1 MNRTDDLNKWKRA
14 VELAMQELIDSSE
27 MPKRLRDAMAYS
39 LEAGGKRIRPALVYA
54 VLETYGMSL
63 ERGREVAASLE
74 MVHTYSL
81 IHDDL
86 PAMDDDD
93 LRRGRPTNHRQFD
106 EATAILAGDALLTDA
121 FRILTQMP
129 LSALDIVEI
138 IRIFGLAAGSS
149 GMVGGQLD
157 DMLAEKRNDV
167 TLEELQSIHERK
179 TGALLV
185 YALEAGAIL
194 AGASVEDRM
203 HLKQFGRHLG
213 IAFQIQDDILDVVGD
228 EETIGKRVGS
238 DELNDKTTYPK
249 LLGLEGAKQALDQE
263 VEAAQAA
270 IESLSVPA
278 PLLLEMLS
286 FVVKRNHC
294 PR

>member
-121 FRILTQMP
+121 FCILTQMP
-129 LSALDIVEI
+129 LSPLDIVEI

-263 VEAAQAA
+263 VEAAHAA
-270 IESLSVPA
+270 IKSLSVPA

-286 FVVKRNHC
+286 FVVKRNH
-294 PR
+294 

>member
-1 MNRTDDLNKWKRA
+1 MNRTDDLNKWKQT
-14 VELAMQELIDSSE
+14 VEISMQELIESGD
-27 MPKRLRDAMAYS
+27 MPTRLREAMSYS

-54 VLETYGMSL
+54 VLETYGVPL

-121 FRILTQMP
+121 FRILSEANLTAE
-129 LSALDIVEI
+129 SIVEI
-138 IRIFGLAAGSS
+138 IRAFGLAAGSS

-157 DMLAEKRNDV
+157 DMLAENRNDV
-167 TLEELQSIHERK
+167 TLHELQSIHERK

-185 YALEAGAIL
+185 YALEAGGIL
-194 AGASVEDRM
+194 AGASEEDRS

-213 IAFQIQDDILDVVGD
+213 IAFQIQDDILDVIGD
-228 EETIGKRVGS
+228 EQAIGKRVGS
-238 DELNDKTTYPK
+238 DEENEKTTYPK
-249 LLGLEGAKQALDQE
+249 LLGLDGARRALDQE
-263 VEAAQAA
+263 VEAATSA
-270 IESLSVPA
+270 IQSLSVQA
-278 PLLLEMLS
+278 PLLLNLLT
-286 FVVKRNHC
+286 FVVKRNH
-294 PR
+294 

>member
-194 AGASVEDRM
+194 AGASAEDRM
-203 HLKQFGRHLG
+203 HLKRFGRHLG

-286 FVVKRNHC
+286 FVVKRNH
-294 PR
+294 

>member
-1 MNRTDDLNKWKRA
+1 MNRTDGLNKWKRT
-14 VELAMQELIDSSE
+14 VEESMRSLIEASD
-27 MPKRLRDAMAYS
+27 MPTRLRDAMVYS

-54 VLETYGMSL
+54 VLETYGVPL
-63 ERGREVAASLE
+63 ERGGEVAATLE

-121 FRILTQMP
+121 FRILAQMSLP
-129 LSALDIVEI
+129 AEEIVEI
-138 IRIFGLAAGSS
+138 IRVFGLAAGSS

-157 DMLAEKRNDV
+157 DMLAEKRSDV
-167 TLEELQSIHERK
+167 TLQELQSIHERK

-185 YALEAGAIL
+185 YALEAGGIL
-194 AGASVEDRM
+194 AGVSEEDRTQ
-203 HLKQFGRHLG
+203 LKQFGRHLG

-228 EETIGKRVGS
+228 EQTIGKRVGS
-238 DELNDKTTYPK
+238 DEENEKTTYPK
-249 LLGLEGAKQALDQE
+249 LLGLDGAKRALDAE
-263 VEAAQAA
+263 VEAATFA
-270 IESLSVPA
+270 IESLSIQA
-278 PLLLEMLS
+278 PLLLDLLA
-286 FVVKRNHC
+286 FVVKRNH
-294 PR
+294 

>member
-1 MNRTDDLNKWKRA
+1 MNRTDDLNKWKRT
-14 VELAMQELIDSSE
+14 VEESMRSLIEASD
-27 MPKRLRDAMAYS
+27 MPTRLCDAMVYS

-54 VLETYGMSL
+54 VLETYGVPL
-63 ERGREVAASLE
+63 ERGSEVAATLE

-121 FRILTQMP
+121 FRILAQMSLP
-129 LSALDIVEI
+129 AEEIVEI
-138 IRIFGLAAGSS
+138 IRVFGLAAGSS

-157 DMLAEKRNDV
+157 DMLAEKRSDV
-167 TLEELQSIHERK
+167 TLQELQSIHERK

-185 YALEAGAIL
+185 YALEAGGIL
-194 AGASVEDRM
+194 AGVSEEDRTQ
-203 HLKQFGRHLG
+203 LKQFGRHLG

-228 EETIGKRVGS
+228 EQTIGKRVGS
-238 DELNDKTTYPK
+238 DEDNEKTTYPK
-249 LLGLEGAKQALDQE
+249 LLGLDGAKRALDAE
-263 VEAAQAA
+263 VEAATFA
-270 IESLSVPA
+270 IESLSIQA
-278 PLLLEMLS
+278 PLLLDLLA
-286 FVVKRNHC
+286 FVVKRNH
-294 PR
+294 

>member
-1 MNRTDDLNKWKRA
+1 MNRTDDLNKWKRT

-157 DMLAEKRNDV
+157 DMLAEKRNNV
-167 TLEELQSIHERK
+167 TLEELQSIHARK

-194 AGASVEDRM
+194 AGVSAEDRM

-213 IAFQIQDDILDVVGD
+213 IAFQIQDDILDVIGD

-238 DELNDKTTYPK
+238 DEFNDKTTYPK

-286 FVVKRNHC
+286 FVVKRNH
-294 PR
+294 

>member
-1 MNRTDDLNKWKRA
+1 MNRTDDLNKWKRT
-14 VELAMQELIDSSE
+14 VEESMRSLIEASD
-27 MPKRLRDAMAYS
+27 MPTRLCDAMVYS

-54 VLETYGMSL
+54 VLETYGVPL
-63 ERGREVAASLE
+63 ERGSEVAATLE

-121 FRILTQMP
+121 FRILAQMSLP
-129 LSALDIVEI
+129 AEKIVEI
-138 IRIFGLAAGSS
+138 IRVFGLAAGSS

-157 DMLAEKRNDV
+157 DMLAEKRSDV
-167 TLEELQSIHERK
+167 TLQELQSIHERK

-185 YALEAGAIL
+185 YALEAGGIL
-194 AGASVEDRM
+194 AGVSEEDRTQ
-203 HLKQFGRHLG
+203 LKQFGRHLG

-228 EETIGKRVGS
+228 EQTIGKRIGS
-238 DELNDKTTYPK
+238 DEDNEKTTYPK
-249 LLGLEGAKQALDQE
+249 LLGLDGAKRALDAE
-263 VEAAQAA
+263 VEAATFA
-270 IESLSVPA
+270 IESLSIQA
-278 PLLLEMLS
+278 PLLLDLLA
-286 FVVKRNHC
+286 FVVKRNH
-294 PR
+294 

>member
-1 MNRTDDLNKWKRA
+1 MNRTDDLNKWKRT
-14 VELAMQELIDSSE
+14 VEESMRSLIEASD
-27 MPKRLRDAMAYS
+27 MPTRLCDAMVYS

-54 VLETYGMSL
+54 VLETYGVPL
-63 ERGREVAASLE
+63 ERGSEVAATLE

-121 FRILTQMP
+121 FRILAQMSLP
-129 LSALDIVEI
+129 AEKIVEI
-138 IRIFGLAAGSS
+138 IRVFGLAAGSS

-157 DMLAEKRNDV
+157 DMLAEKRSDV
-167 TLEELQSIHERK
+167 TLQELQSIHERK

-185 YALEAGAIL
+185 YALEAGGIL
-194 AGASVEDRM
+194 AGVSEEDRTQ
-203 HLKQFGRHLG
+203 LKQFGRHLG

-228 EETIGKRVGS
+228 EQTIGKRVGS
-238 DELNDKTTYPK
+238 DEDNEKTTYPK
-249 LLGLEGAKQALDQE
+249 LLGLDGAKRALDAE
-263 VEAAQAA
+263 VEAATFA
-270 IESLSVPA
+270 IESLSIQA
-278 PLLLEMLS
+278 PLLLDLLA
-286 FVVKRNHC
+286 FVVKRNH
-294 PR
+294 

>member
-1 MNRTDDLNKWKRA
+1 MNRTDELNKWKQT
-14 VELAMQELIDSSE
+14 VEEAMQALIESIE
-27 MPKRLRDAMAYS
+27 MPERLRDAMSYS
-39 LEAGGKRIRPALVYA
+39 LKAGGKRIRPALIYA
-54 VLETYGMSL
+54 VLETYDVPL
-63 ERGREVAASLE
+63 ERGREAAASLE

-121 FRILTQMP
+121 FRILSEASLPPETIMK
-129 LSALDIVEI
+129 V
-138 IRIFGLAAGSS
+138 IRAFGVAAGSS

-167 TLEELQSIHERK
+167 TLQELQSIHERK

-185 YALEAGAIL
+185 YALEAGGII
-194 AGASVEDRM
+194 AGVSEDDRNQ
-203 HLKQFGRHLG
+203 LKQFGRHLG

-228 EETIGKRVGS
+228 ERAIGKRVGS
-238 DELNDKTTYPK
+238 DEMNEKTTYPK
-249 LLGLEGAKQALDQE
+249 LLGLDGAKRALEME
-263 VEAAQAA
+263 VDAATDA
-270 IESLSVPA
+270 IESLSIHA
-278 PLLLEMLS
+278 PLLLDLLT
-286 FVVKRNHC
+286 FVVKRNH
-294 PR
+294 

>member
-1 MNRTDDLNKWKRA
+1 MNRTDDLNKWKRT
-14 VELAMQELIDSSE
+14 VEESMRSLIEASD
-27 MPKRLRDAMAYS
+27 MPTRLCDAMVYS

-54 VLETYGMSL
+54 VLETYGIPL
-63 ERGREVAASLE
+63 ERGSEVAATLE

-121 FRILTQMP
+121 FRILAQMSLP
-129 LSALDIVEI
+129 AEKIVEI
-138 IRIFGLAAGSS
+138 IRVFGLAAGSS

-157 DMLAEKRNDV
+157 DMLAEKRSDV
-167 TLEELQSIHERK
+167 TLQELQSIHERK

-185 YALEAGAIL
+185 YALEAGGIL
-194 AGASVEDRM
+194 AGVSEEDRTQ
-203 HLKQFGRHLG
+203 LKQFGRHLG

-228 EETIGKRVGS
+228 EQTIGKRVGS
-238 DELNDKTTYPK
+238 DEDNEKTTYPK
-249 LLGLEGAKQALDQE
+249 LLGLDGAKRALDAE
-263 VEAAQAA
+263 VEAATFS
-270 IESLSVPA
+270 IESLSIQA
-278 PLLLEMLS
+278 PLLLDLLA
-286 FVVKRNHC
+286 FVVKRNH
-294 PR
+294 

>member
-1 MNRTDDLNKWKRA
+1 MNRTDDLNKWKRT
-14 VELAMQELIDSSE
+14 VELAMQELIESSE
-27 MPKRLRDAMAYS
+27 MPKRLRDAMTYS

-54 VLETYGMSL
+54 VLETYSMSL

-129 LSALDIVEI
+129 LPALDVVEI

-167 TLEELQSIHERK
+167 TLEELKSIHERK

-249 LLGLEGAKQALDQE
+249 LLGLEGAKQALEQE
-263 VEAAQAA
+263 VGAAHAA

-286 FVVKRNHC
+286 FVVKRNH
-294 PR
+294 

>member
-1 MNRTDDLNKWKRA
+1 MNRTDDLNKWKRV
-14 VELAMQELIDSSE
+14 VEQAMQELIDSSE

-54 VLETYGMSL
+54 VLETYGMPL

-157 DMLAEKRNDV
+157 DMLAEKRNNV

-194 AGASVEDRM
+194 AGASMEDRM
-203 HLKQFGRHLG
+203 HLKQFGHHLG

-238 DELNDKTTYPK
+238 DEFNDKTTYPK

-263 VEAAQAA
+263 VEAAQVA

-286 FVVKRNHC
+286 FVVKRNH
-294 PR
+294 

>member
-1 MNRTDDLNKWKRA
+1 MNRTDDLNKWKRT
-14 VELAMQELIDSSE
+14 VEESMRSLIEASD
-27 MPKRLRDAMAYS
+27 MPTRLCDAMVYS

-54 VLETYGMSL
+54 VLETYGVPL
-63 ERGREVAASLE
+63 ERGSEVAATLE

-121 FRILTQMP
+121 FRILAQMSLP
-129 LSALDIVEI
+129 AEKIVEI
-138 IRIFGLAAGSS
+138 IRVFGLAAGST

-157 DMLAEKRNDV
+157 DMLAEKRSDV
-167 TLEELQSIHERK
+167 TLQELQSIHERK

-185 YALEAGAIL
+185 YALEAGGIL
-194 AGASVEDRM
+194 AGVSEEDRTQ
-203 HLKQFGRHLG
+203 LKQFGRHLG

-228 EETIGKRVGS
+228 EQTIGKRVGS
-238 DELNDKTTYPK
+238 DEDNEKTTYPK
-249 LLGLEGAKQALDQE
+249 LLGLDGAKRALDAE
-263 VEAAQAA
+263 VEAATFA
-270 IESLSVPA
+270 IESLSIQA
-278 PLLLEMLS
+278 PLLLDLLA
-286 FVVKRNHC
+286 FVVKRNH
-294 PR
+294 

>member
-1 MNRTDDLNKWKRA
+1 MNRTDDLNKWKRV
-14 VELAMQELIDSSE
+14 VEQAMQELIDSSE
-27 MPKRLRDAMAYS
+27 MPERLRDAMAYS

-54 VLETYGMSL
+54 VLETYGMPL

-157 DMLAEKRNDV
+157 DMLAEKRNNV

-194 AGASVEDRM
+194 AGASMEDRM

-238 DELNDKTTYPK
+238 DEFNDKTTYPK

-263 VEAAQAA
+263 VEAAQVA

-286 FVVKRNHC
+286 FVVKRNH
-294 PR
+294 

>member
-194 AGASVEDRM
+194 AGASAEDRM

-278 PLLLEMLS
+278 PLLIEMLS
-286 FVVKRNHC
+286 FVVKRNH
-294 PR
+294 

>member
-1 MNRTDDLNKWKRA
+1 MNRTDDLNKWKRT
-14 VELAMQELIDSSE
+14 VELAMQELIESSE
-27 MPKRLRDAMAYS
+27 MPKRLRDAMTYS

-54 VLETYGMSL
+54 VLETYSMSL

-106 EATAILAGDALLTDA
+106 EATSILAGDALLTDA

-129 LSALDIVEI
+129 LPALDVVEI

-228 EETIGKRVGS
+228 EQTIGKRVGS

-249 LLGLEGAKQALDQE
+249 LLGLEGAKQALEQE
-263 VEAAQAA
+263 VGAAHTA

-286 FVVKRNHC
+286 FVVKRNH
-294 PR
+294 

>member
-167 TLEELQSIHERK
+167 TLEELQSIHGRK

-194 AGASVEDRM
+194 AGASAEDRM

-286 FVVKRNHC
+286 FVVKRNH
-294 PR
+294 

>member
-129 LSALDIVEI
+129 LPALDIVEI

-167 TLEELQSIHERK
+167 TLEELQSIHGRK

-286 FVVKRNHC
+286 FVVKRNH
-294 PR
+294 